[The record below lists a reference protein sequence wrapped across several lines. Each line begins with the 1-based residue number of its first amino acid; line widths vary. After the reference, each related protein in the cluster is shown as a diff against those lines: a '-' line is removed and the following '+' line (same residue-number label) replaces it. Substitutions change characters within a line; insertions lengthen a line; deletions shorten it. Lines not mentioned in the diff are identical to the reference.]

1 MNLDS
6 LSKKIWNFF
15 GDHSTNMWLTHM
27 LFYMTF
33 AEEFV
38 FASRNVVVI
47 FLVLVGLSVISSY
60 LINMIYKPII
70 REINNKLYAT
80 NINYLR
86 QNA

>member
-1 MNLDS
+1 MVNET
-6 LSKKIWNFF
+6 IE
-15 GDHSTNMWLTHM
+15 TTAIIV
-27 LFYMTF
+27 

>member
-1 MNLDS
+1 
-6 LSKKIWNFF
+6 
-15 GDHSTNMWLTHM
+15 
-27 LFYMTF
+27 MTF

-86 QNA
+86 ENA

>member
-27 LFYMTF
+27 LFYMNF
-33 AEEFV
+33 AEGFV

-47 FLVLVGLSVISSY
+47 FLVLVGLSVISSH
-60 LINMIYKPII
+60 LINMIYMPII
-70 REINNKLYAT
+70 RVINNRLYAR
-80 NINYLR
+80 NINYLE
-86 QNA
+86 QGV